1 MNINT
6 LNYVGLVKQ
15 AGLFSKLLSYVKKGD
30 KPKLLFDYEKPDLS
44 AYAFTKNNPTSY
56 RGVHFDSSEP
66 RTTKFLDISDD
77 PYMPEG
83 AYYKQPTPEEYA
95 TEFYG
100 RPRHEFYEKL
110 YNENPTKFKSN
121 IFNIMG
127 RSPRE
132 QSFHHGYRNDWDYE
146 IHRPDLT
153 DSRMELGTDIYR
165 TQVFHQLMRKL
176 NANNAI
182 SGVKKDA
189 YDDPRLVEKMQRYA
203 DAMVREQ
210 GYGKYI
216 K

>member
-30 KPKLLFDYEKPDLS
+30 KPKLLFDYEKPVPYD
-44 AYAFTKNNPTSY
+44 PTSGGIFRY
-56 RGVHFDSSEP
+56 KHHVLPNP
-66 RTTKFLDISDD
+66 RSTKFSDINDD
-77 PYMPEG
+77 PYTPKG

-95 TEFYG
+95 ERLADMFNLEQKHQY
-100 RPRHEFYEKL
+100 FK
-110 YNENPTKFKSN
+110 NPVKFKSEVEYK
-121 IFNIMG
+121 
-127 RSPRE
+127 RLARDPRDK
-132 QSFHHGYRNDWDYE
+132 FKP
-146 IHRPDLT
+146 RPDWAYNKPTLF
-153 DSRMELGTDIYR
+153 DSDMERGTDIYR
-165 TQVFHQLMRKL
+165 TQVFYQLMRKL

-182 SGVKKDA
+182 RGVKKDA

-203 DAMVREQ
+203 DTMVREQ